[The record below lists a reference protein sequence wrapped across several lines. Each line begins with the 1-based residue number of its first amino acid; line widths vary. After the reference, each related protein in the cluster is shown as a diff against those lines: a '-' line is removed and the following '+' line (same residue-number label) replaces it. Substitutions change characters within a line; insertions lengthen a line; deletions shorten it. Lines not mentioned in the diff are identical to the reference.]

1 MSRHNKKI
9 LIFITFVFT
18 IMQILPVLY
27 TNDNSKQYVD
37 IKNITTP
44 RALNLSLFID
54 YSAINAVPEEV
65 SIEEQ
70 RQATVLSCTGMSRGG
85 LRETVKEKIITKITQ
100 RDTEF
105 NETTPEDIKEDIA
118 DTIILESYNSNAN
131 PLTIASMI
139 DVESQFRITAKSEFG
154 ASGLMQIMPSTAKYV
169 AEKIGL
175 VEYDLSDYHDNIKI
189 GVHYYVFDCVEA
201 WSHNNITQ
209 IHPNT
214 GEKMSPYEMGL
225 MTYNGNTKT
234 ARRMSN
240 IEYMYLVE
248 ETLKTF

>member
-1 MSRHNKKI
+1 
-9 LIFITFVFT
+9 
-18 IMQILPVLY
+18 MQILPVLY

-85 LRETVKEKIITKITQ
+85 LRETVKEKIINKITQ
-100 RDTEF
+100 RDLEF
-105 NETTPEDIKEDIA
+105 NETTPENIKEDIA

-154 ASGLMQIMPSTAKYV
+154 ASGLMQI
-169 AEKIGL
+169 I
-175 VEYDLSDYHDNIKI
+175 
-189 GVHYYVFDCVEA
+189 
-201 WSHNNITQ
+201 
-209 IHPNT
+209 
-214 GEKMSPYEMGL
+214 
-225 MTYNGNTKT
+225 
-234 ARRMSN
+234 
-240 IEYMYLVE
+240 
-248 ETLKTF
+248 